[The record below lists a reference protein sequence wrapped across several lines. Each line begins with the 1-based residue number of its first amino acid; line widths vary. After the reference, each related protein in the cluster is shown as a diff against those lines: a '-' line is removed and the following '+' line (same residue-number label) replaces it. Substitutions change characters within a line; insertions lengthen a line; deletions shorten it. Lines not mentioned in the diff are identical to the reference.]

1 MIENGKQYEVSKKK
15 LVEVI
20 EKLNQMKSN
29 PEDDSFATKLVLMS
43 IERFKEQIE
52 NEIKEYEMLKSIN
65 KKQ

>member
-1 MIENGKQYEVSKKK
+1 
-15 LVEVI
+15 
-20 EKLNQMKSN
+20 MKSN